1 MLYLWIGFAIL
12 LFINIV
18 IVVLFMKQKK
28 MCVNLTKQLQENQ
41 EYVVQLTKKD
51 RILASEIG
59 EMRAGILGLG
69 KRVAEL
75 ESMTQQ
81 VSTRQEEIA
90 ASDPDSRLYSRAA
103 KLIEKGADVQEIM
116 QECDLPRAEAEL
128 MVSLHRK

>member
-1 MLYLWIGFAIL
+1 
-12 LFINIV
+12 
-18 IVVLFMKQKK
+18 MKQKK